1 MTINIAIDGNE
12 ANVTNRVGSNAYAF
26 EIIKHLWKLTKRE
39 PHITI
44 TVLLAG
50 APLADL
56 PAERP
61 TWRYQVI
68 TPKPF
73 WTQWALPLH
82 LFWHKADYD
91 VLFTPGHYAPRIS
104 SIPYISSVMDLAF
117 IKYPDDFAK
126 KDLFQLKAW
135 TEYSVQR
142 AAKVVAISDFTKQE
156 IRRVYRRSDSDI
168 IVAPPSVTELGSRYS
183 KPQFQKYCQK
193 LGITTPYLL
202 YLGTLQ
208 PRKNLLK
215 LIEAFEQIALVNAES
230 SKNAPLSQLKLVLA
244 GKVGWLADEIMQKIA
259 QSPVKDKIILTGF
272 VPSQFK
278 YPLYQNAKAAVMLS
292 PYEGFGIPALEAMA
306 AGTIPV
312 IANSSSLPE
321 VVGKAGI
328 TVHPDQVGS
337 IANGLLQ
344 AFYLTESE
352 RRILKQRAGA
362 QLKKFSWETS
372 AKTILRELEALAQ
385 ATKKTT

>member
-1 MTINIAIDGNE
+1 MSINIAIDGNE
-12 ANVTNRVGSNAYAF
+12 ANVANRVGSNAYAF
-26 EIIKHLWKLTKRE
+26 EILKNLWKLTKRE

-44 TVLLAG
+44 TVLLS
-50 APLADL
+50 APPIVDL
-56 PAERP
+56 PPER
-61 TWRYQVI
+61 TRWRYQVI

-73 WTQWALPLH
+73 WTQWALPLY
-82 LFWHKADYD
+82 LFWHRQDYA

-117 IKYPDDFAK
+117 IQYPDDFAK
-126 KDLFQLKAW
+126 KDLYQLKAW
-135 TEYSVQR
+135 TDYSVQR
-142 AAKVVAISDFTKQE
+142 AAKIVAISEFTKQE

-193 LGITTPYLL
+193 LGITAPYLL

-208 PRKNLLK
+208 PRKNLIK
-215 LIEAFEQIALVNAES
+215 LIEAFEQITQETGETAPA
-230 SKNAPLSQLKLVLA
+230 APLTQLKLVLA
-244 GKVGWLADEIMQKIA
+244 GKVGWLAEEIMQKIA
-259 QSPVKDKIILTGF
+259 RSPVKDRIILTGF

-278 YPLYQNAKAAVMLS
+278 SALYQNAQAAVMLS

-352 RRILKQRAGA
+352 RKILRQRAVT
-362 QLKKFSWETS
+362 QLKKFSWEAS
-372 AKTILRELEALAQ
+372 AKTILRELESLAT
-385 ATKKTT
+385 ATQTKT